1 MAKIKDFRLK
11 IQDAR
16 KDKQEAIKEFGED
29 SFQVHQVD
37 QELFDLMWYVWPVH
51 KRPPFYVLPELDH
64 IIHSKEKNNAIQTDL

>member
-37 QELFDLMWYVWPVH
+37 QELFDLMWCAWYSICSRCLGLVERALLV
-51 KRPPFYVLPELDH
+51 
-64 IIHSKEKNNAIQTDL
+64 TT